1 MQYLGTTWETTDDLS
16 SFPRQTIQHTVIQV
30 NAPTTNT
37 KETEVDWFFEDLQD
51 LLELTPRKN
60 VLFLI
65 EIRMQKQEVKRYLD

>member
-1 MQYLGTTWETTDDLS
+1 MISVHFRGKP
-16 SFPRQTIQHTVIQV
+16 FTITVIQGY
-30 NAPTTNT
+30 APTTNA

-65 EIRMQKQEVKRYLD
+65 EIRMQKQEVKRYLE